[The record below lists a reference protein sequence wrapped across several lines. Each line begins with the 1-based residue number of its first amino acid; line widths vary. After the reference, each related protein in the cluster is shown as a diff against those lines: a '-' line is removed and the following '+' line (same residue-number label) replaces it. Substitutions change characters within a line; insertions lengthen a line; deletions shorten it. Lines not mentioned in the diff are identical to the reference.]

1 MLKSMTAF
9 ARVEENHPMG
19 CFAWEVRSI
28 NHRYLEVGFRLP
40 EELRSLEFELRKVA
54 QNILNR
60 GKVDCTFR
68 FKATSDTEVD
78 LTINQALLNRLIEQ
92 TQLLRSKAPDVLAPN
107 AIELLN
113 WPGVTEQVQIDQKE
127 LISAAKN
134 LFEQAIKTMADN
146 RKVEGERMYELI
158 AQRGQQLKK
167 LVDAVRERRPDV
179 LASIRSKLMA
189 RVEEMEVEF
198 DSNRL
203 EQELV
208 MIAQKLDVDEELDR
222 LDSHLIELS
231 DVISSNKPVGRRLDF
246 LMQELNRETNTLS
259 SKSADIVTTQAAVDM
274 KVAIEQ
280 MREQVQ
286 NIE

>member
-9 ARVEENHPMG
+9 ARVDENFPIGH
-19 CFAWEVRSI
+19 FVWEVRSI

-40 EELRSLEFELRKVA
+40 EELRSAEFELRKIVQQA
-54 QNILNR
+54 LNR

-68 FKATSDTEVD
+68 LKTTADSEVN
-78 LTINQALLNRLIEQ
+78 LTINQVLLDSLMEQ
-92 TQLLRSKAPDVLAPN
+92 TKKLQTQAPEIPAPN

-113 WPGVTEQVQIDQKE
+113 WPGVTEQAQIDQRQ
-127 LISAAKN
+127 LITQAKDM
-134 LFEQAIKTMADN
+134 LSQAMQSLIDN
-146 RKVEGERMYELI
+146 RQVEGERMRELI
-158 AQRGQQLKK
+158 AQRSKQLKQ
-167 LVDAVRERRPDV
+167 LVDAVRTRRPEV
-179 LASIRSKLMA
+179 LASIRTKLLA
-189 RVEEMEVEF
+189 RIEDIEVDF

-222 LDSHLIELS
+222 LDSHLIELN
-231 DVISSNKPVGRRLDF
+231 DVINSDKPVGRRLDF
-246 LMQELNRETNTLS
+246 LMQELNREANTLS

-274 KVAIEQ
+274 KVNIEQ